1 MLFRSIQMAGNATAD
16 DLATMDTLFYF
27 NRNSKKIR
35 EPRKQVEVF
44 EENVKQR
51 AKIIEQEE
59 RLKREREILENNIVN
74 RTNN

>member
-1 MLFRSIQMAGNATAD
+1 MTGNATAD

-27 NRNSKKIR
+27 NRDSRKIR
-35 EPRKQVEVF
+35 ELRKQVEVF

-59 RLKREREILENNIVN
+59 RLKREKDALELKINSK
-74 RTNN
+74 